1 MKQYCNK
8 LLTLVYMDIHSTKV
22 ELIRLIL
29 EIESPRL
36 IERISSLLK
45 KETSDFW
52 DELTLEDQIN
62 IDQAIQELE
71 SGKGM
76 DWDEFKKSI
85 A

>member
-1 MKQYCNK
+1 
-8 LLTLVYMDIHSTKV
+8 MDIHSTKV

-76 DWDEFKKSI
+76 DWDELKKSI